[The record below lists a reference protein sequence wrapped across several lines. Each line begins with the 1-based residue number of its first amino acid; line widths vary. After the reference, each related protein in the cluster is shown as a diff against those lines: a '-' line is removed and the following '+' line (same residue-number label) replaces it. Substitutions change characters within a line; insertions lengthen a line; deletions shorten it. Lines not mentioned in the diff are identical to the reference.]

1 MSPTVEARPTTV
13 VVAGG
18 GTGGH
23 LFPGIAVAQELRR
36 RHPDWRIVFLGTAR
50 GIEVRAVP
58 QYGFEL
64 TLLPVMPLRG
74 KGVWGAVKGLMA
86 IPRAVLQARA
96 HLRQWGATM
105 AIGVGGYAAGPA
117 LLAAWSLGLP
127 TAIMEQNAHAGL
139 TNRWLGRL
147 CDDILLAMPN
157 RQLGACKGARVVGNP
172 VRQDLLALRD
182 SPPRYPQAFTPE
194 RPLRLLVMGGSQGA
208 HALNE
213 AMVALLPHLRGLPV
227 AVRHQ
232 CGTADLPRLQETY
245 GRHLEVAAQVTPFI
259 DDMAQAYREADVVLC
274 RSGASTL
281 AELGVVGLPSVLV
294 PYPFAADDHQTAN
307 AQVMVAAGG
316 GQLLPQGALSG
327 EALLNLLR
335 PWLESPAALGDMAG
349 HAKAFGRP
357 QAVTIIC
364 DIIEAGVQRVQ
375 R

>member
-1 MSPTVEARPTTV
+1 V
-13 VVAGG
+13 VLCGG

-36 RHPDWRIVFLGTAR
+36 RHPDWRLLFVGTAR

-64 TLLPVMPLRG
+64 QLLPVLPLRG
-74 KGVWGAVKGLMA
+74 RGLRGVVTGLWAV
-86 IPRAVLQARA
+86 PRALWRARA
-96 HLRQWGATM
+96 MLKAARATV
-105 AIGVGGYAAGPA
+105 AVGVGGYAAGPA

-139 TNRWLGRL
+139 TNRLLGRL
-147 CDDILLAMPN
+147 CHDILLAMPN
-157 RQLGACKGARVVGNP
+157 RQLGGRRGARVVGNP
-172 VRQDLLALRD
+172 VRQDLIALGAQAK
-182 SPPRYPQAFTPE
+182 PYPEAFTAK

-208 HALNE
+208 RALND
-213 AMVALLPHLRGLPV
+213 AMLALLPRLAGLPI

-232 CGTADLPRLQETY
+232 SGAADYHRLAEAY
-245 GRHLEVAAQVTPFI
+245 GRHPELTAQVTPFI
-259 DDMAQAYREADVVLC
+259 DDMAQAYGEADVALC

-281 AELGVVGLPSVLV
+281 AELAVVGLPSVLV

-307 AQVMVAAGG
+307 AQVMVRQGG
-316 GQLLPQGALSG
+316 GHLLPQKDLGG
-327 EALLNLLR
+327 PALLDLLR
-335 PWLESPAALGDMAG
+335 GWLESPATLGDMAG
-349 HAKAFGRP
+349 HARANGRP

>member
-1 MSPTVEARPTTV
+1 V
-13 VVAGG
+13 VLCGG

-36 RHPDWRIVFLGTAR
+36 RHPDWRLLFVGTAR

-64 TLLPVMPLRG
+64 QLLPVLPLRG
-74 KGVWGAVKGLMA
+74 RGLRGVVTGLWAV
-86 IPRAVLQARA
+86 PRALWQARA
-96 HLRQWGATM
+96 MLKAARATV
-105 AIGVGGYAAGPA
+105 AVGVGGYAAGPA

-139 TNRWLGRL
+139 TNRLLGRL
-147 CDDILLAMPN
+147 CHDILLAMPN
-157 RQLGACKGARVVGNP
+157 RQLGGRRGARVVGNP
-172 VRQDLLALRD
+172 VRQDLIALGAQAK
-182 SPPRYPQAFTPE
+182 PYPEAFTAK

-208 HALNE
+208 RALND
-213 AMVALLPHLRGLPV
+213 AMVALLPRLAGLPI

-232 CGTADLPRLQETY
+232 SGAADYHRLAEAY
-245 GRHLEVAAQVTPFI
+245 GRHPELTAQVTPFI
-259 DDMAQAYREADVVLC
+259 DDMAQAYGEADVALC

-281 AELGVVGLPSVLV
+281 AELAVVGLPSVLV

-307 AQVMVAAGG
+307 AQVMVRQGG
-316 GQLLPQGALSG
+316 GHLLPQKDLGG
-327 EALLNLLR
+327 PALLDLLR
-335 PWLESPAALGDMAG
+335 GWLESPATLGDMAG
-349 HAKAFGRP
+349 HARANGRP